1 MIINDKMRKELLKL
15 IENIE
20 LIIKNNSLTDLQLE
34 NFLRSFEGT
43 RYNLL
48 NEIKQHNKN
57 VKYEY
62 EKVKTIDNEYKIEFS
77 NNILKIYVPEPMPSY
92 KNMKTHAHKRILLN
106 IAEGAKKYEN
116 LFKNEVFIYIKIFDK
131 ILGWDVDNRCIKPI
145 ADALILS
152 KVIQDDNMTKMS
164 YCVKG
169 EYSEKPHTEI
179 FVFDNTEISN
189 FLHKYSI

>member
-20 LIIKNNSLTDLQLE
+20 LIIKNNS
-34 NFLRSFEGT
+34 LRSFEGT

-131 ILGWDVDNRCIKPI
+131 ILGWYVDNRCIKPI

>member
-1 MIINDKMRKELLKL
+1 MIINDKIRKELLKL
-15 IENIE
+15 IENID
-20 LIIKNNSLTDLQLE
+20 LIIENNSLTDLQLE

-48 NEIKQHNKN
+48 NEVKQHNKN
-57 VKYEY
+57 VRYEY
-62 EKVKTIDNEYKIEFS
+62 EKVKTIDNEYKVEFS
-77 NNILKIYVPEPMPSY
+77 NNILKIYVPETMPSY

-106 IAEGAKKYEN
+106 IAEGTKQYEN

-131 ILGWDVDNRCIKPI
+131 ILGWDVDNRCVKPV

-152 KVIQDDNMTKMS
+152 KVIQDDNMTKMF

-179 FVFDNTEISN
+179 FVFENTEISN
-189 FLHKYSI
+189 FLQKYSI